1 MNYSFNAL
9 IRIFIALFCFFY
21 SAVVFISS
29 NSESS
34 SKYFGLSQFSLGI
47 WCLFDGIEG
56 LVESPRYIILIQSFI
71 YIAAEVSACSLLMF
85 AAGLSSVIKR
95 RRIIRF
101 LYVLPLSFL
110 AITLLLFLCT
120 DEALFLKMPSESFV
134 LASGEFFL
142 PGYLYPKRFAYYM
155 HAAYCYSI
163 VPALIATFSY
173 NGLKNFREN
182 KKIFVLL
189 AAGMVIFLIPNFHKF
204 FIENYRSVG
213 YDDIQEFFYSLC
225 IFFMSSLTFYALQTD
240 KNHRCVA
247 LCNKSMYDVSSQPIF
262 VFNGEKRLLQLNRSA
277 VQFLSRYRI
286 MPKKFDRYDRIF
298 SEETFI
304 TLGTNEDSSAMS
316 EFYLSGTADKKL
328 YFARM
333 SGIFINERK
342 LTGYWLALF
351 KLDFYDAVIR
361 HLESAL
367 YADAVT
373 GLHKSGA
380 FIEQVA
386 NLLQKR
392 GEPLILLC
400 AAIDDFDGL
409 IGSLGFEGADGY
421 VKHFVALLEQ
431 ELQRIVTP
439 DPGSAEEEAGRLFRI
454 NDSAFAAI
462 LFMEHEEKIAALF
475 KCIRQECAR
484 FSKGKEY
491 ALSCS
496 AGYSVTAGG
505 AAGAA
510 EFFQQSYAN
519 MLLNRKSK
527 RLDCGV

>member
-21 SAVVFISS
+21 SAVVFISN

-34 SKYFGLSQFSLGI
+34 SKYFGLAQFALGI

-56 LVESPRYIILIQSFI
+56 LVESPRYIILMQSFI
-71 YIAAEVSACSLLMF
+71 YISAEVSACSLLLF

-95 RRIIRF
+95 KSAIRF
-101 LYVLPLSFL
+101 AYALP
-110 AITLLLFLCT
+110 LLFLIATMLLFLFT

-134 LASGEFFL
+134 LVSSEFFL
-142 PGYLYPKRFAYYM
+142 PGYIYPKRFAYYI

-189 AAGMVIFLIPNFHKF
+189 AAGMTIFLIPNFHKF
-204 FIENYRSVG
+204 FIENYRSSG

-247 LCNKSMYDVSSQPIF
+247 LCNKSMYDDSSLPIF

-286 MPKKFDRYDRIF
+286 TPKKFDRYDRIF

-361 HLESAL
+361 HLENAL
-367 YADAVT
+367 YADSVT
-373 GLHKSGA
+373 GLQKRGA

-400 AAIDDFDGL
+400 AAIDDFETL
-409 IGSLGFEGADGY
+409 NGSLGFDGAEGY
-421 VKHFVALLEQ
+421 VKHFALLLQQ
-431 ELQRIVTP
+431 ELGRIAAP
-439 DPGSAEEEAGRLFRI
+439 QPGSAEEAAVRLFRV
-454 NDSAFAAI
+454 NDFAFAAI
-462 LFMEHEEKIAALF
+462 LFMEHEDKIPSFL
-475 KCIRQECAR
+475 KSIRQECAR
-484 FSKGKEY
+484 FSKGKERG
-491 ALSCS
+491 LSCS
-496 AGYSVTAGG
+496 IGYSVTAGDG
-505 AAGAA
+505 VSAA
-510 EFFQQSYAN
+510 EFFQQSYDN

-527 RLDCGV
+527 RLDCGA